1 MLMMKWNMQTMQN
14 TKMCK
19 RCQICR
25 TCDVCKICEPNL
37 PTKPNLPNL
46 TYQTNPTGP
55 NLPNYTYQSKRKLMV
70 KAADAWVRS
79 AFGNVCSKLQSVPR
93 KSSLWNDCYGPF
105 SSQKTPKKGKIM
117 FRPGSEKNYKKIWL
131 FSMSSLINRSKC
143 LNLDCQDFFRDLNKS
158 SDVRNFNLRI
168 RWYF

>member
-1 MLMMKWNMQTMQN
+1 MKIEWFDHWRLGCLLSICEYVDDEVKYANYAKYENVQEMPNMQNMRCVQN
-14 TKMCK
+14 L
-19 RCQICR
+19 R
-25 TCDVCKICEPNL
+25 
-37 PTKPNLPNL
+37 TKPNLPNL

-55 NLPNYTYQSKRKLMV
+55 NLPNYTYHSKRKLMV

-131 FSMSSLINRSKC
+131 F
-143 LNLDCQDFFRDLNKS
+143 
-158 SDVRNFNLRI
+158 
-168 RWYF
+168 